1 MPQPL
6 VSVKTSMCEHSDI
19 KAAVTTKNI
28 YMYLTR
34 KIFLAKD
41 HTAISDTNS
50 SQLYLSR
57 DEQRVVRTYKFSGF
71 NNSEFN

>member
-1 MPQPL
+1 MPEPL
-6 VSVKTSMCEHSDI
+6 VSVKISMCQHSDI

-41 HTAISDTNS
+41 RTAVSDTNS